1 MPSRSN
7 KIQLKKHM
15 QLLEAVLAFPGLDT
29 GHCQY
34 ETFRKVTLG
43 ELNYV

>member
-1 MPSRSN
+1 
-7 KIQLKKHM
+7 M

-29 GHCQY
+29 GHCHY

-43 ELNYV
+43 EVNYL